1 MTSTRPLPSA
11 PHVYI
16 QCDLPE
22 DVTIAEFKRARRP
35 VRSSTR
41 RGRRGFMRLLDGA
54 VPRESRPASS

>member
-35 VRSSTR
+35 VRPHRPAR
-41 RGRRGFMRLLDGA
+41 RGLMRLLDGA
-54 VPRESRPASS
+54 LPRESRPASS